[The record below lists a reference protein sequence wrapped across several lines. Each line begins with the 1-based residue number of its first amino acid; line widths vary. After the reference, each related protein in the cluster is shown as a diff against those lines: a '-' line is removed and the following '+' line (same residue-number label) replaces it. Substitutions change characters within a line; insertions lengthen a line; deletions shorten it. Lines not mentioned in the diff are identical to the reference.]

1 MSNGQASAGWYPDPA
16 GDTSKIRYWDGQAW
30 TDQTQPM
37 AQASQQAGV
46 VAVPEIPQPGYPPE
60 QVMPSNVAQPYMAQP
75 YSAQPYVAQPYM
87 AQPYMTQPYMAQPGM
102 GQQTK
107 DKKGFAIAGFV
118 LGLAS
123 VIFFCLQYLDTPLG
137 ILAVI
142 FGCLGLK
149 SSKKGMAIAGIIL
162 GVIGIIA
169 SIVFLFIMLDV
180 LADPT
185 KYGFAPDYFDSI
197 LGR

>member
-1 MSNGQASAGWYPDPA
+1 
-16 GDTSKIRYWDGQAW
+16 
-30 TDQTQPM
+30 
-37 AQASQQAGV
+37 
-46 VAVPEIPQPGYPPE
+46 
-60 QVMPSNVAQPYMAQP
+60 MAQP

-87 AQPYMTQPYMAQPGM
+87 AQPYMTQPYMTQPGM

-107 DKKGFAIAGFV
+107 DRKGFAIAGFV

-149 SSKKGMAIAGIIL
+149 SSKKGLAIAGIIL
-162 GVIGIIA
+162 GAVGIIA
-169 SIVFLFIMLDV
+169 SIAFLFIVVDM

-185 KYGFAPDYFDSI
+185 KYGYPIDYFDNL

>member
-46 VAVPEIPQPGYPPE
+46 VAVPEIAQPVYSPEQMTPSYIPQPYSTQPYMG
-60 QVMPSNVAQPYMAQP
+60 QPYMAQP
-75 YSAQPYVAQPYM
+75 YLAQPN
-87 AQPYMTQPYMAQPGM
+87 M
-102 GQQTK
+102 GQQAK
-107 DKKGFAIAGFV
+107 DRKGLAIASLV
-118 LGLAS
+118 LGIAS
-123 VIFFCLQYLDTPLG
+123 TVLFCLVYLDTPLG
-137 ILAVI
+137 ILAVV

-149 SSKKGMAIAGIIL
+149 SSKKGLAIAGIIL
-162 GVIGIIA
+162 GAVGIIA
-169 SIVFLFIMLDV
+169 SIAFTFVVVDMI
-180 LADPT
+180 ADPT
-185 KYGFAPDYFDSI
+185 KYGYPSDYFDNI